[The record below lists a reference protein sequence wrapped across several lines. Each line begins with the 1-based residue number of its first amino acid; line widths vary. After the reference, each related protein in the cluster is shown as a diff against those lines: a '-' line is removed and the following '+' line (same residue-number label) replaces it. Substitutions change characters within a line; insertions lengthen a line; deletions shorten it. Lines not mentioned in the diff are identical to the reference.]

1 MLKGRDLLR
10 DPLLNK
16 GLAFSDEERGRLKL
30 HGLMPSGIMSLE
42 NQVKRRYEFFKKLTD
57 DFTKSI
63 YLSDIQN
70 RNETVFYRLVLDHL
84 EEMMP
89 LIYTPTVGELSLQFS
104 NIYRHHRG
112 LYVSYPL
119 SHQME
124 ELFAN
129 VEEKDIDVIV
139 VTDGERILGLGDLG
153 AGGMAISIGK
163 LALYSLLGGIYPG
176 KALPIM
182 LDVGTNKK
190 ELLDDPLYIGWRHPR
205 IRGKEYDDF
214 LESFVQAVKKKYPKV
229 LLQWE
234 DFGKDNARPLL
245 ERYRHKICSFNDDMQ
260 GTSAVTLAAILAAVK
275 STKAKLDQ
283 QRFVIVGAGTAG
295 IGIAEQLH
303 RALLREGLKDE
314 EAASRFYLV
323 DRYGLIHEDDQHVD
337 DNQRKFARKKS
348 EQESKT
354 TNLLEIIRFA
364 KPTVLIGVS
373 GQPNIF
379 TKEMIEVMAAATE
392 HPIIFPLSNPTA
404 YAEAHP
410 QKLLEWTHGKAII
423 ATGSPF
429 GTITYSGK
437 PYKIAQCNN
446 SNIFPGIG
454 LGIIA
459 VKPREVSDEM
469 FIAAADTL
477 SSFSPMQKGG
487 SGIFPSIPELRS
499 VSREI
504 AIAVAKTARDQGL
517 CEKLSDQQIVQAVD
531 RNIWTPSY

>member
-1 MLKGRDLLR
+1 MLKGKDLLR
-10 DPLLNK
+10 DPLSNK
-16 GLAFSDEERGRLKL
+16 GLAYSNEERSRLGL
-30 HGLMPSGIMSLE
+30 HGLMPCGIMTLE
-42 NQVKRRYEFFKKLTD
+42 NQVKRRYDFFKKLTD

-63 YLSDIQN
+63 YLSDVQN

-119 SHQME
+119 RHQMD

-129 VEEKDIDVIV
+129 IHEKDIDVIV
-139 VTDGERILGLGDLG
+139 VTDGERVLGLGDLG
-153 AGGMAISIGK
+153 TGGMAICIGK

-182 LDVGTNKK
+182 VDVGTNRK

-205 IRGKEYDDF
+205 IKGKEYEDF

-260 GTSAVTLAAILAAVK
+260 GTSAVTLAAILSAVK
-275 STKAKLDQ
+275 AAKMKFTE

-295 IGIAEQLH
+295 VGIAEQLLTGLI
-303 RALLREGLKDE
+303 RAGLKRE
-314 EAASRFYLV
+314 EALSRFYLV

-337 DNQRKFARKKS
+337 VNQKKFARKRS

-354 TNLLEIIRFA
+354 TDLLKIIQFA
-364 KPTVLIGVS
+364 KPTILIGVS

-379 TKEMIEVMAAATE
+379 TKEMIEVMAQTTE

-410 QKLLEWTHGKAII
+410 QNLLEWTHGKAII

-429 GTITYSGK
+429 GTITYKGK
-437 PYKIAQCNN
+437 PHKIAQCNN

-469 FIAAADTL
+469 FLAAADTL
-477 SSFSPMQKGG
+477 SSFSPLQRGEE
-487 SGIFPSIPELRS
+487 GIFPPILDLRR

-504 AIAVAKTARDQGL
+504 AISVAKMARDQGL
-517 CEKLSDQQIVQAVD
+517 CEKLSDQQIVEAVD
-531 RNIWTPSY
+531 RNIWVPAY